1 MGHETRGPSMK
12 RLVILLGLCL
22 LAVSPATAQAATALL
37 VGGAGKYH
45 VLTDEEMATAMGGYF
60 ADYTR
65 VNVAFPGQ
73 VNRFKHSVDV
83 GTENLYA
90 AVYAT
95 PGPTTIGSVSAGSPV
110 VYNVLRMLDQDPNPP
125 SPTELDAAVYGGIS
139 PRWYRGTGVKYQ
151 PLPET
156 QYNLKVVAAEYDGIA
171 DFPDNPFN
179 GLAVMNAV
187 MGGFLLHVP
196 MAYYDISQVPA
207 DHITVSPP
215 NSRGGVTTT
224 ILIPT
229 PVLPLLQPMLD
240 KGADPDK
247 IAELDAKLRPIVD
260 RAYKRN
266 QTTTTAA
273 KTTTAIETTDAA
285 PTPAVDRQE
294 PRRARGTDRRAE
306 AAERRATRQA
316 TRSHPQRPTASTTRR
331 SAGTADAADAAAS

>member
-1 MGHETRGPSMK
+1 MK
-12 RLVILLGLCL
+12 RLIVLLGLCL

-45 VLTDEEMATAMGGYF
+45 VLTDEDMATAMGGYF

-73 VNRFKHSVDV
+73 VNRFKYSVDV

-95 PGPTTIGSVSAGSPV
+95 PGPKTIGSVSAGSPV

-156 QYNLKVVAAEYDGIA
+156 QYNLKVVKAEYDGIA

-187 MGGFLLHVP
+187 MGGFLLHVQ

-240 KGADPDK
+240 KGADPDR

-266 QTTTTAA
+266 QTTTAA
-273 KTTTAIETTDAA
+273 KTTTAAEATEATDAA
-285 PTPAVDRQE
+285 PAADRQE
-294 PRRARGTDRRAE
+294 PRRARWKDRQAE
-306 AAERRATRQA
+306 AAERRTTRQA
-316 TRSHPQRPTASTTRR
+316 NRSHPQRPAASSTRR
-331 SAGTADAADAAAS
+331 SAGADTADAAGS

>member
-1 MGHETRGPSMK
+1 MK

-45 VLTDEEMATAMGGYF
+45 VLTDEDMATAMGGYF

-65 VNVAFPGQ
+65 VNVAFPGE
-73 VNRFKHSVDV
+73 VNRFKYSVDV

-95 PGPTTIGSVSAGSPV
+95 PGPKTIGSVSAGSPV

-139 PRWYRGTGVKYQ
+139 ARWYRGTGVKYQ

-156 QYNLKVVAAEYDGIA
+156 QYNLKVVKAEYDGIA

-207 DHITVSPP
+207 DHITVSEP
-215 NSRGGVTTT
+215 NSRGGVTTS

-229 PVLPLLQPMLD
+229 PVLPLLQPMLS
-240 KGADPDK
+240 KGADPDR
-247 IAELDAKLRPIVD
+247 IAALDAKLRPIVD

-266 QTTTTAA
+266 QTTAA
-273 KTTTAIETTDAA
+273 AADTVDATDAA
-285 PTPAVDRQE
+285 RTPATDRQE
-294 PRRARGTDRRAE
+294 QRRSRWKDRQAE
-306 AAERRATRQA
+306 AAERRTARQA
-316 TRSHPQRPTASTTRR
+316 DRRQPQRPAVSSTRR
-331 SAGTADAADAAAS
+331 SAGAGTADAAAP

>member
-1 MGHETRGPSMK
+1 MK

-22 LAVSPATAQAATALL
+22 LAVSPATAEAATALL

-45 VLTDEEMATAMGGYF
+45 VLTDEDMATAMGGYF

-73 VNRFKHSVDV
+73 VNRFKYSVDV

-95 PGPTTIGSVSAGSPV
+95 PGPKTIGSVSAGSPV
-110 VYNVLRMLDQDPNPP
+110 IYNVLRMLDQDPNPP

-139 PRWYRGTGVKYQ
+139 ARWYRGTGVKYQ

-156 QYNLKVVAAEYDGIA
+156 QYNLKVVKAEYDGIA
-171 DFPDNPFN
+171 DWPDNSFN

-207 DHITVSPP
+207 DHITVSEP
-215 NSRGGVTTT
+215 NSRGGVTTS

-229 PVLPLLQPMLD
+229 PVLPLLQPMLS

-247 IAELDAKLRPIVD
+247 IAALDAKLRPIVD

-266 QTTTTAA
+266 QTSAATA
-273 KTTTAIETTDAA
+273 D
-285 PTPAVDRQE
+285 AVDATEAAQAPATE
-294 PRRARGTDRRAE
+294 PQKPQKPRRSLWKDRKAE
-306 AAERRATRQA
+306 AAERRTARQA
-316 TRSHPQRPTASTTRR
+316 DRRQPQRPAVSSTRP
-331 SAGTADAADAAAS
+331 SAGADTADAAAS

>member
-1 MGHETRGPSMK
+1 MK

-45 VLTDEEMATAMGGYF
+45 VLTDEDMATAMGGYF

-73 VNRFKHSVDV
+73 VNRFKYSVDV

-95 PGPTTIGSVSAGSPV
+95 PGPKTIGSVSAGSPV

-125 SPTELDAAVYGGIS
+125 SPAELDAAVYGGIS
-139 PRWYRGTGVKYQ
+139 ARWYRGTGVKYQ

-156 QYNLKVVAAEYDGIA
+156 QYNLKVVKAEYDGIA

-207 DHITVSPP
+207 DHITVSEP
-215 NSRGGVTTT
+215 NSRGGVTTS

-229 PVLPLLQPMLD
+229 PVLPLLQPMLS
-240 KGADPDK
+240 KGADPDR
-247 IAELDAKLRPIVD
+247 IAALDAKLRPIVD

-266 QTTTTAA
+266 QTTAATADAVDTTEAA
-273 KTTTAIETTDAA
+273 QA
-285 PTPAVDRQE
+285 PATDRQE
-294 PRRARGTDRRAE
+294 QRRSRWKDRQAG
-306 AAERRATRQA
+306 AAERRTTRQA
-316 TRSHPQRPTASTTRR
+316 DRRQPQRPAASSTRR
-331 SAGTADAADAAAS
+331 SAGADTADAAAS